1 MNKQN
6 NLGRFILVLV
16 IIAWALMEIYPPTS
30 RDLVQEF
37 SRRAENKDAAFKD
50 IVDRTVALQNA
61 GTNNEFIALQIAAG
75 TNDLK
80 HYFRAYATAAATQLH
95 PNSYILSRLQ
105 RDALGKIKLGL
116 DLQGGTSFLVEMDSS
131 KIESYET
138 KTNSLGQIET
148 VTNRAAVAG
157 ALSQAIEVLRKRI
170 DKFGVAEPII
180 QSAGGNR
187 IRIQLPGLSQSDKD
201 SARTT
206 IEKTAFL
213 EFRMVHERSREIIDE
228 NT

>member
-95 PNSYILSRLQ
+95 PTAYILSRLQ

-116 DLQGGTSFLVEMDSS
+116 DLQGGTSFLVEMDTSTLS
-131 KIESYET
+131 D
-138 KTNSLGQIET
+138 TNQTS
-148 VTNRAAVAG
+148 G
-157 ALSQAIEVLRKRI
+157 ALSQAIEVLRHR
-170 DKFGVAEPII
+170 
-180 QSAGGNR
+180 
-187 IRIQLPGLSQSDKD
+187 
-201 SARTT
+201 
-206 IEKTAFL
+206 
-213 EFRMVHERSREIIDE
+213 
-228 NT
+228 